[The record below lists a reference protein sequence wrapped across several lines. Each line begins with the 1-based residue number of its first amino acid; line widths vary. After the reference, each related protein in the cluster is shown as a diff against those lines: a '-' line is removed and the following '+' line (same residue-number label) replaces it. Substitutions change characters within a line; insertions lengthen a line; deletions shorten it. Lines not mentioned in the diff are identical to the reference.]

1 MRPVNKPLFEFL
13 FQPALVILREEEDLA
28 LQLEKPEIN
37 EFEGLD

>member
-1 MRPVNKPLFEFL
+1 VALGIIRSRRPSDLGNRYF
-13 FQPALVILREEEDLA
+13 EEEELA